1 MVFLGVD
8 LVNGKPVKWKV
19 ENSWGDKVG
28 KQGIFI
34 MNHNWFE
41 EHLYSLIIHKKYL
54 TKKTLNI
61 ETTIIS
67 TNPIRVFVLTCFR
80 D

>member
-28 KQGIFI
+28 KQGVFI

-41 EHLYSLIIHKKYL
+41 EHVYSLIINKKYL
-54 TKKTLNI
+54 TKTMLQQFKKK
-61 ETTIIS
+61 
-67 TNPIRVFVLTCFR
+67 PIVLPPWHPMI
-80 D
+80 